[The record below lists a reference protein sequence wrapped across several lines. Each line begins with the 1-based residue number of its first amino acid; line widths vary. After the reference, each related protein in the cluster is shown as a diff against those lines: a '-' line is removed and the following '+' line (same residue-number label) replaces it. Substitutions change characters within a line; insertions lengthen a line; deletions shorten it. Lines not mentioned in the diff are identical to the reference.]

1 MGLFF
6 TIVVPILAVFGVGF
20 LLQRIRLLDVKSIAT
35 VSIYIFLPA
44 LVFTSL
50 YEAKYNQGFTVIIL
64 FSIIL
69 LFFMIVINKI
79 LARIFK
85 WNRSV
90 ESATILTTAFMNGGN
105 YGVPVILY
113 SVGNEAL
120 PYAIFFMV
128 VQSLVMNFFGVYY
141 ASRSTSGF
149 SRALKTIFK
158 MPATYA
164 AVLAFVFQKIPWE
177 IPAPVYSTMTMVGDA
192 AIPLMMVML
201 GMQLASI
208 TSLKF
213 NWQILSSAVIV
224 RMVVSPIIA
233 LLFILAFDVN
243 TLIGSVLL
251 IVAAMPSAA
260 TTTMYAIE
268 FDTEPDLVSSIT
280 LVTTLVSVVTITVL
294 LNVII

>member
-1 MGLFF
+1 MGIFF
-6 TIVVPILAVFGVGF
+6 TVVLPIIAIFGAGF
-20 LLQRIRLLDVKSIAT
+20 ILQRIRVLDVKSIAT
-35 VSIYIFLPA
+35 TSIYIFLPA

-50 YEAKYNQGFTVIIL
+50 YEAEYDKGFTIIIIFAL
-64 FSIIL
+64 FL
-69 LFFMIVINKI
+69 LFMMILINKV
-79 LARIFK
+79 LARMFK
-85 WNRSV
+85 WNQSV

-113 SVGNEAL
+113 SVGSSAL

-128 VQSLVMNFFGVYY
+128 LQSLIMNFFGVYY
-141 ASRSTSGF
+141 ASRSKNGI

-164 AVLAFVFQKIPWE
+164 ALLAFIFQKIPWE
-177 IPAPVYSTMTMVGDA
+177 IPEAVYSSLSMLGDA
-192 AIPLMMVML
+192 AIPIMMVML

-213 NWQILSSAVIV
+213 NWQVLTSAVIV
-224 RMVVSPIIA
+224 RMVISPVLA
-233 LLFILAFDVN
+233 VLFIMAFDVN

-251 IVAAMPSAA
+251 IVASMPSAA

-268 FDTEPDLVSSIT
+268 FDTEPDMVSSIT
-280 LVTTLVSVVTITVL
+280 LVTTLISIFSLTIL
-294 LNVII
+294 LNFIV